1 MDSHAEF
8 KQAFNDFKD
17 RVLDV
22 VEEGLLEHAKNGNFK
37 VQMFLAK
44 TLMKNRGYVEKQVI
58 EHEGQAFNN
67 VTFEILTSA
76 NEIQLK
82 PTKKQSQAWKITQ
95 NKQTDFLLF
104 GGGAGG
110 GKSWFGCEWLIVMCL
125 AYPGTKWFMGRNEL
139 KRLMA
144 STYVTFQKVMRFHN
158 LPKSC
163 YKLNGQYNYI
173 EFVNGSRID
182 LLDLKYLPSD
192 PLYERFGSLEFTGGF
207 IEEAGEVHFGAFDT
221 S

>member
-1 MDSHAEF
+1 MKVKQIQFLKNYVKNNYNIGKTCDSINITRSTYRSWMDSHAEF

-76 NEIQLK
+76 NENTIKTNEETK
-82 PTKKQSQAWKITQ
+82 PSMED
-95 NKQTDFLLF
+95 NSEQTD
-104 GGGAGG
+104 
-110 GKSWFGCEWLIVMCL
+110 
-125 AYPGTKWFMGRNEL
+125 
-139 KRLMA
+139 
-144 STYVTFQKVMRFHN
+144 
-158 LPKSC
+158 
-163 YKLNGQYNYI
+163 
-173 EFVNGSRID
+173 
-182 LLDLKYLPSD
+182 
-192 PLYERFGSLEFTGGF
+192 
-207 IEEAGEVHFGAFDT
+207 
-221 S
+221 